1 MYDVMW
7 LYDTFLSLHFLE
19 MSSLDPKE
27 GVKDE
32 DSNSA
37 EVKPKK
43 NKCLIIT
50 VVTVVVVCVAGLAVG
65 LGVGLTRKKS
75 NKRPAETKPLYE
87 SIAFITPM
95 TSELNGVIEA
105 LGPKDKTQITKENIS
120 NVEMHSF
127 NYSGIKI
134 VAALC
139 GIGKVNSAY
148 STTVV
153 LMTHKPQIIINVG
166 VAGGFSGDQKIL
178 DFVFSEN
185 FTYTDVDCHG
195 EDTELGQISGEPSH
209 FIASQDLIKI
219 VKDNQN
225 EFIQKLDVSKK
236 YPDYKRDSVNFFYGT
251 IGSADQFIYNS
262 NQVAHI
268 STNFK
273 EVICVEMEGASIAHV
288 AHKFGTP
295 ILTIR
300 SLSDIAVVDHD
311 NAEDYQNSFVDAS
324 NIAGELAHLLIEKI
338 ANP

>member
-1 MYDVMW
+1 
-7 LYDTFLSLHFLE
+7 

-50 VVTVVVVCVAGLAVG
+50 VVTVVVVCVAALAVG
-65 LGVGLTRKKS
+65 LGVGLSKKKS
-75 NKRPAETKPLYE
+75 NKRPAESQPLYK

-95 TSELNGVIEA
+95 NSELDGVLNA
-105 LGPKDKTQITKENIS
+105 LGPDDKSQIKNETVGG
-120 NVEMHSF
+120 VEMHSF
-127 NYSGIKI
+127 NYAGIAI

-153 LMTHKPQIIINVG
+153 LTTYNPDIIINVG
-166 VAGGFSGDQKIL
+166 VAGGFSKDQEIL
-178 DFVFSEN
+178 DFVFSVN

-195 EDTELGQISGEPSH
+195 ENTALGQISGEPSH
-209 FIASQDLIKI
+209 FPADEGLIQLI
-219 VKDNQN
+219 KDNQA
-225 EFIQKLDVSKK
+225 EFIQKLYVKTN
-236 YPDYKRDSVNFFYGT
+236 YPDYKRESVNFFYGT
-251 IGSADQFIYNS
+251 IGSADQFIWNDD
-262 NQVAHI
+262 QTAHI
-268 STNFK
+268 STNFP

-288 AHKFGTP
+288 AYKFKKP

-300 SLSDIAVVDHD
+300 SLSDIAVSDHD
-311 NAEDYQNSFVDAS
+311 NSEDYQNSFVDAS

-338 ANP
+338 AHP